1 MAIEAIIELEIE
13 GLDKLSALEAR
24 LDAIRNNPLNA
35 GLGGGGSQ
43 PPSLNTPSSAGGG
56 NFNAQFNAQ
65 FNQANQ
71 SFTNLNRNLNILNQV
86 TMNYTISQR
95 RLTDQ
100 IRTQTNLLGDFG
112 KGLSNITRSLWGLG
126 AHTAKVVTGFTKLG
140 ALFTGTGMLA
150 GLAYLINSSK
160 QITERSFGANAYG
173 VNPNDVSRL
182 SATYGRLANVESVLG
197 SVTEQANAP
206 FSMLYTQ
213 MGMTQQQAQ
222 MMSPEQRFR
231 RVMQQGRQAAMSPY
245 GASELSLQQYGLQGT
260 LSVEDLARM
269 KNMSQRDWE
278 SIGQTSEQYRTM
290 TQLREPGAWQEFG
303 MKRSLGMQ
311 SLEASAQNLL
321 TPLLAPLNKIFSTVF
336 DKVLGPNVDRK
347 VNIFTKAI
355 DLARTALEKLNEI
368 LSADSWQ
375 DFWGR
380 VWKAAKDFWEFLKPE
395 AAKVFETITKWF
407 REDFPALARDAFE
420 RFGNYIDEHFP
431 RLAEITNSVIE
442 NFRILGDMISAVG
455 RFLSGLGLIPAA
467 QAATNPT
474 PTGPGFGGTSGLA
487 NLNRNTHLS
496 SSLDPRAAFAERMR
510 PFAEATGRRLG
521 VDPDFLIA
529 HAAQETGWGRNVHDS
544 NYFNITGA
552 YNGMSSMRGDTDAS
566 GRRISQRFRAYS
578 NPQQSFDDLGDLIS
592 RRYSGAMGQTDI
604 MGYGEAL
611 RSGGYAADP
620 GYASHIR
627 ERYLELRRSR
637 NSIVGGMGNSSVSG
651 TTYGNTQVRVNVN
664 NNSSAQAEVQVSRMG
679 GASNTVNQ

>member
-35 GLGGGGSQ
+35 GFGGGGSQ
-43 PPSLNTPSSAGGG
+43 APSLNTPSSAGGG
-56 NFNAQFNAQ
+56 HSNAQFNAQ

-112 KGLSNITRSLWGLG
+112 KGLTNITRSLWGLG

-182 SATYGRLANVESVLG
+182 SATYGRIANVESVLG

-222 MMSPEQRFR
+222 MMSPEERFR
-231 RVMQQGRQAAMSPY
+231 RVMQHGRQAAMSPY

-260 LSVEDLARM
+260 LGVEDLARM
-269 KNMSQRDWE
+269 RNMSQRDWQG
-278 SIGQTSEQYRTM
+278 IGQTAEQYKGQ

-311 SLEASAQNLL
+311 SLEATAQNLL
-321 TPLLAPLNKIFSTVF
+321 TPLLAPLNKIFTTVF

-347 VNIFTKAI
+347 VNIFTKTI

-368 LSADSWQ
+368 LGADSCQ

-395 AAKVFETITKWF
+395 AEKAFQSIGTWF
-407 REDFPALARDAFE
+407 KEDFPSMAREAFD
-420 RFGNYIDEHFP
+420 RLGSYIDEHFP
-431 RLAEITNSVIE
+431 QLAATTDRVVE
-442 NFRILGDMISAVG
+442 NLRILGDVINAVG
-455 RFLSGLGLIPAA
+455 SFFSRLGIIPAA
-467 QAATNPT
+467 QASTIPT
-474 PTGPGFGGTSGLA
+474 PTGPGFGGTNAISYRGNNA
-487 NLNRNTHLS
+487 QMQ
-496 SSLDPRAAFAERMR
+496 FAEQMR

-521 VDPDFLIA
+521 IDPDFLIA

-552 YNGMSSMRGDTDAS
+552 YHGMSSMRGDTDAS
-566 GRRISQRFRAYS
+566 GRRIRQRFRAYS
-578 NPQQSFDDLGDLIS
+578 NTQQSFDDLGDLIS

-611 RSGGYAADP
+611 RRGGYAADP
-620 GYASHIR
+620 SYAAHIR
-627 ERYLELRRSR
+627 ERYSELRRSR
-637 NSIVGGMGNSSVSG
+637 GPIVGGMGNSSVSG
-651 TTYGNTQVRVNVN
+651 TTYSNAQVRVNVN

-679 GASNTVNQ
+679 GASNTANQ

>member
-35 GLGGGGSQ
+35 GFGGGGSQ
-43 PPSLNTPSSAGGG
+43 PPSSSTPSSAGGG

-71 SFTNLNRNLNILNQV
+71 SFSTLNRNLNILNQV

-112 KGLSNITRSLWGLG
+112 KGLTNITRSLWGLG

-278 SIGQTSEQYRTM
+278 SIGQTAEQYKGQ

-311 SLEASAQNLL
+311 SLEATAQNLL
-321 TPLLAPLNKIFSTVF
+321 TPLLAPLNKIFTTVF

-347 VNIFTKAI
+347 VNIFTKTI

-368 LSADSWQ
+368 LGADSWQ

-395 AAKVFETITKWF
+395 AEKAFQSIGTWF
-407 REDFPALARDAFE
+407 KEDFPSMAREAFD
-420 RFGNYIDEHFP
+420 RLGSYIDEHFP
-431 RLAEITNSVIE
+431 QLAETTDHVVANL
-442 NFRILGDMISAVG
+442 RILGTVIDSLG
-455 RFLSGLGLIPAA
+455 SLLSRLGIIPAA
-467 QAATNPT
+467 QATSNVN
-474 PTGPGFGGTSGLA
+474 PTGPGFGGTQSTGSNVNNIGNFPFRPEIMA
-487 NLNRNTHLS
+487 AAHAHNLNPALVAAVVEQESSFRPNALGSQTRYGKAGGLMQLLPMTAQRFGVRDRFDPGQNTMGGAAYLEFLMNRYGNDES
-496 SSLDPRAAFAERMR
+496 RAVAGFYAGEGNVDKARGQVPKYARSYVDQVLERK
-510 PFAEATGRRLG
+510 
-521 VDPDFLIA
+521 
-529 HAAQETGWGRNVHDS
+529 
-544 NYFNITGA
+544 
-552 YNGMSSMRGDTDAS
+552 
-566 GRRISQRFRAYS
+566 RRI
-578 NPQQSFDDLGDLIS
+578 
-592 RRYSGAMGQTDI
+592 
-604 MGYGEAL
+604 E
-611 RSGGYAADP
+611 
-620 GYASHIR
+620 
-627 ERYLELRRSR
+627 
-637 NSIVGGMGNSSVSG
+637 GGMGRSTASG
-651 TTYGNTQVRVNVN
+651 TTYSNAQVRVNVN
-664 NNSSAQAEVQVSRMG
+664 NNSSAQAEIQVSRMG
-679 GASNTVNQ
+679 GASNTTNQ

>member
-35 GLGGGGSQ
+35 GFGGGGSQ

-56 NFNAQFNAQ
+56 HSNAQFNAQ

-71 SFTNLNRNLNILNQV
+71 SFTNLNRNLNVLNQV
-86 TMNYTISQR
+86 TMNYTLSQR
-95 RLTDQ
+95 NLSNQ
-100 IRTQTNLLGDFG
+100 IRTQSNNLENFG
-112 KGLSNITRSLWGLG
+112 KGLTNITRTLWGLG

-182 SATYGRLANVESVLG
+182 SATYGRIANVESVLG

-222 MMSPEQRFR
+222 MMSPEERFR
-231 RVMQQGRQAAMSPY
+231 RVMQHGRQAAMSPY

-260 LSVEDLARM
+260 LGVEDLARM
-269 KNMSQRDWE
+269 RNMSQRDWQG
-278 SIGQTSEQYRTM
+278 IGQTADQYKSQ
-290 TQLREPGAWQEFG
+290 TQLRDPSAWQEFG
-303 MKRSLGMQ
+303 MKQSLGMQ
-311 SLEASAQNLL
+311 SLGATSQNLM

-347 VNIFTKAI
+347 VNIFTKTI
-355 DLARTALEKLNEI
+355 DLARIALERINKI
-368 LSADSWQ
+368 LSADSWH

-380 VWKAAKDFWEFLKPE
+380 VWQAAKDFWDFLKPE
-395 AAKVFETITKWF
+395 AAKAFESIGKWF
-407 REDFPALARDAFE
+407 REDFPTMAKDAFE
-420 RFGNYIDEHFP
+420 RLGNYIDEHFP
-431 RLAEITNSVIE
+431 QLAANADRLVES
-442 NFRILGDMISAVG
+442 FRLLEGMIVAVS
-455 RFLSGLGLIPAA
+455 RIFSMFGLIPSA
-467 QAATNPT
+467 QASTTPT
-474 PTGPGFGGTSGLA
+474 PTGPGFGGVMDFRSA
-487 NLNRNTHLS
+487 NGMAN
-496 SSLDPRAAFAERMR
+496 FADQMR

-521 VDPDFLIA
+521 IDPNFLIA
-529 HAAQETGWGRNVHDS
+529 HAAQETGWGAGVHDN
-544 NYFNITGA
+544 NYFNISGS
-552 YNGMSSMRGDTDAS
+552 YHGKSSRRGDTDAS
-566 GRRISQRFRAYS
+566 GKKTTQQFRVYENA
-578 NPQQSFDDLGDLIS
+578 QQSFDDLGDLIE
-592 RRYSGAMGQTDI
+592 RRYPGAMGQTDI
-604 MGYGEAL
+604 MGYGNAL
-611 RSGGYAADP
+611 KRGGYAADP
-620 GYASHIR
+620 HYAAHIR
-627 ERYLELRRSR
+627 GAQIQLNKLKRS
-637 NSIVGGMGNSSVSG
+637 SVTGGMGNSSVSG
-651 TTYGNTQVRVNVN
+651 TTYSNAQVRVNVN
-664 NNSSAQAEVQVSRMG
+664 NTSSAQAEVQVGRMG